1 MNGGFADFA
10 RRDDGDLDLV
20 EGALLIAREAY
31 PNLDVQVY
39 RAKLDRLAAEARR
52 YLPGN
57 GRKRAA
63 VEQFN
68 EFLFGRLG
76 FRGNDEDYYDPRNS
90 YFNEVIDRRLG
101 IPITL
106 SILYCDLAR
115 RVGLTAMGVGFP
127 GRYLVKCPTGRGEL
141 LVDCFDGRVVDRG
154 ECQALLDSMYRGRLK
169 LTDEMLRV
177 ADARATLAR
186 VLNNLKG
193 VYLGRRDFERAA
205 RFVDLSER
213 LLPGLPEH
221 ARDRGMILIQQER
234 FGQGLGF
241 LEDFLRLAPKAPD
254 APAVRDHVRMTR
266 NLLTHLN

>member
-1 MNGGFADFA
+1 MDGGFSDFA
-10 RRDDGDLDLV
+10 RRDDEDLDLV

-31 PNLDVQVY
+31 PNLDLKVY
-39 RAKLDRLAAEARR
+39 RAKLDRLAAQARR
-52 YLPGN
+52 YLPESG
-57 GRKRAA
+57 GRRLA
-63 VEQFN
+63 VEKFN

-115 RVGLTAMGVGFP
+115 RVGVNALGVGFP

-141 LVDCFDGRVVDRG
+141 IVDCFDGRVIDPG
-154 ECQALLDSMYRGRLK
+154 ECQALLDSMYGGRLK
-169 LTDEMLRV
+169 LTDDMLRV

-193 VYLGRRDFERAA
+193 VYLGRRDFARAG
-205 RFVDLSER
+205 RFVELSER

-234 FGQGLGF
+234 FGQALGY
-241 LEDFLRLAPKAPD
+241 LEDYLRRAPKAPD
-254 APAVRDHVRMTR
+254 ARAVQDHVRMTR
-266 NLLTHLN
+266 KLLTHLN